1 MAIRS
6 ILVPVDGSP
15 ASIDALNL
23 ALVVASRFGAH
34 LDALHI
40 VHSSLEPVYSHLSDR
55 IPSSMRQTM
64 TDQAMDAARE
74 HADEVKGQFE
84 GFCAK
89 HGVEILSEPSGVEKV
104 SASWTEVTRSDVAQ
118 TLIRRGL
125 LSDVVVVSRPTEDR
139 TKLRRSPV
147 GENLEAIMMG
157 TGRPVLIV
165 PPGSSSS
172 YVPAKHLA
180 IGWNESQEAS
190 RALSQS
196 LPWIAQMDKVTIMV
210 SKKREERVSRV
221 VDYLA
226 WHGIENVEVALL
238 DGKGKNV
245 GQGMLN
251 ICEEVGAEILTV
263 GGFSHSRAREL
274 LFGGVTRHLLKN
286 ATIPIL
292 MVH

>member
-1 MAIRS
+1 M
-6 ILVPVDGSP
+6 
-15 ASIDALNL
+15 
-23 ALVVASRFGAH
+23 
-34 LDALHI
+34 
-40 VHSSLEPVYSHLSDR
+40 HSSLEPVYSHLSDR
-55 IPSSMRQTM
+55 IPTSMRQSM
-64 TDQAMDAARE
+64 TDRAMDAARE
-74 HADEVKGQFE
+74 YADEVKLEFL
-84 GFCAK
+84 GFCEK
-89 HGVEILSEPSGVEKV
+89 HGVEVSDDASGEKKV

-125 LSDVVVVSRPTEDR
+125 LSDVVVVSRPNEDR
-139 TKLRRSPV
+139 SKLRRSPV

-165 PPGSSSS
+165 PPKCEC
-172 YVPAKHLA
+172 VPAKHIA

-196 LPWIAQMDKVTIMV
+196 LPWLEQMDKVTIMV
-210 SKKREERVSRV
+210 SKKREERVDRV
-221 VDYLA
+221 VNYLA
-226 WHGIENVEVALL
+226 WHGINNVDIALL

-251 ICEEVGAEILTV
+251 ICEEIGADVLTV